1 MNTQSTDIHGSK
13 APAAMP
19 RTPVVF
25 VVDDGVSVCES
36 LQLLLDCVGLKSE
49 SFASAEDFLAHPR
62 SMVPTC
68 LLLDVNLPDLN
79 GLDLQKQV
87 VADRVEMPIIF
98 MTGFADIPM
107 TVQAMKAGAVEF
119 LTKPLNDEVL
129 LVAIHQGLERSRA
142 LLDDE
147 NDLRSIRKRYA
158 CLSRRESEVL
168 ALVC

>member
-25 VVDDGVSVCES
+25 VVDNGVCVCES

-62 SMVPTC
+62 SMVPSC

-129 LVAIHQGLERSRA
+129 LVAIHQGVERSRA

-147 NDLRSIRKRYA
+147 DDLRSIRKRYA

-168 ALVC
+168 APVC